1 MKTVTVTDQ
10 SSLDEL
16 LRQSQDEEVLVM
28 RDGHAVALM
37 VPFDDEDRDW
47 YVRERTPAF
56 IASIA
61 RAQEQVRKGQTVSH
75 QDLMGETGE
84 E

>member
-16 LRQSQDEEVLVM
+16 LRQSQHEEVLVM
-28 RDGHAVALM
+28 RDGHAIALM

-47 YVRERTPAF
+47 YVRERDPAF

-61 RAQEQVRKGQTVSH
+61 QARDQVRRGQTISH
-75 QDLMGETGE
+75 QDLMGETGVE
-84 E
+84 